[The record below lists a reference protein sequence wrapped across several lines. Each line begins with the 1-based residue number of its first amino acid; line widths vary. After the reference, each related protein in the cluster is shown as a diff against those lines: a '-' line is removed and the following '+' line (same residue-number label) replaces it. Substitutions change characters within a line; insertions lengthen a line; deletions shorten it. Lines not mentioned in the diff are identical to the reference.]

1 MDPSTMAIFHPMP
14 HMDRR
19 NNELFNARIRHAS
32 MFFFEFLKHEQ
43 IRHKIGKDIKK
54 TRIVGRVDRL
64 LNGDILSSGSY
75 PFWHP

>member
-1 MDPSTMAIFHPMP
+1 MAIFHPMP

-54 TRIVGRVDRL
+54 LR
-64 LNGDILSSGSY
+64 
-75 PFWHP
+75 

>member
-1 MDPSTMAIFHPMP
+1 MKFLRVGNNYPMSIGPVYYGHPMP

-32 MFFFEFLKHEQ
+32 VFFFEFLKHEQ

-54 TRIVGRVDRL
+54 
-64 LNGDILSSGSY
+64 NSSDSRERRQAS
-75 PFWHP
+75 